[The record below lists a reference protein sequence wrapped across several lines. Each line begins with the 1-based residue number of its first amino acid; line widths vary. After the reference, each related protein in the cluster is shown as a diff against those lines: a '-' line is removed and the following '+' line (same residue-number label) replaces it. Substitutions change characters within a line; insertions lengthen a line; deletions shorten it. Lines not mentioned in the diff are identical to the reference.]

1 MTLLQRSLIML
12 ANAALCIPCIL
23 VECPNSTKKNSLTRR
38 LQILVNRT
46 ETEYVSQ
53 MLTKVKRFAQH
64 HCCHVWF
71 VAHPRQVGY
80 IDLDHAF
87 FFHLVCLIVPLVTV
101 APVGRG
107 SP

>member
-1 MTLLQRSLIML
+1 ML

-23 VECPNSTKKNSLTRR
+23 VECPNSSIFFSLTRR
-38 LQILVNRT
+38 LLIIVNRT

-80 IDLDHAF
+80 FDLDHAF
-87 FFHLVCLIVPLVTV
+87 FFFSFGLSNCTPCNTLVTV
-101 APVGRG
+101 APVGWG